1 MATIQK
7 GFLYNQ
13 KASLLEGAD
22 AVINANSIFEKVD
35 TKAFTNGSKA
45 TQVISNIHGNL
56 AADAKKFKKAV
67 NDNKFANATKIY
79 GEMVN
84 DCVSCHTVIRKW

>member
-56 AADAKKFKKAV
+56 ATSAKKFKKAV
-67 NDNKFANATKIY
+67 EANKFADATGLYGKI
-79 GEMVN
+79 VN
-84 DCVSCHTVIRKW
+84 DCVACHTVIRRL